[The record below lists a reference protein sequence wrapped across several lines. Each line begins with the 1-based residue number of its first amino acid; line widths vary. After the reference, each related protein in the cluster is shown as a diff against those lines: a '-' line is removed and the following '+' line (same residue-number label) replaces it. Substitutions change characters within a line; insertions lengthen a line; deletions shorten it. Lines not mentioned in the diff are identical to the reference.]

1 MKKSAET
8 RHDEA
13 LRSIIADLRRLLDRI
28 DREIPALQ
36 LAISGSKE
44 SLDTSLPSTVSPSR
58 LLQASTFLTVGDT
71 QYAGATN
78 PVQIGPSFTL
88 SLYMLFLGHAS
99 TSRSE
104 PRDNDTGNATHDG
117 ALATPETSR
126 FPNAEEG
133 GRYGVGEGERKP
145 LWQEVMHKARVRLC
159 RTPLD
164 FTFDPLTGY
173 KPINGRQTA
182 PSVANNMG
190 FFPTDEFAYHLEII
204 EDLDDGRVHDDA
216 YTCPYDS
223 ILQAG
228 RRESIPV
235 HQLAKIFYTDTGR
248 VLNIGNDTDG
258 DNNPVLL
265 LKRDATATVPTRTV
279 DRLTA
284 YGPEDAEA
292 EPAAVGDASES
303 EWSDTQSD
311 LDRQLHAESEGP
323 AESGREEARCRD
335 DEGWKLPSHLDP
347 EWLALEVFVED
358 EVESSDPDD
367 SDDEPEQPRAQKKRN
382 SLDPRVVDQIRHLSI
397 GASSG
402 PSSLASSRPVSQDI
416 GANNPMANREA
427 LVARSPFGAIT
438 TSLSLMEMLI
448 RLAGLQ
454 EFQQMCHLA
463 IPDHILT
470 FFLEETSTTGLAG
483 EEKWNERRE
492 ARRRVGFDPYT
503 DTPTR

>member
-1 MKKSAET
+1 MPHHE
-8 RHDEA
+8 EA

-44 SLDTSLPSTVSPSR
+44 SLDTSLPLTVSPSR

-78 PVQIGPSFTL
+78 AVQIGPSFTL

-99 TSRSE
+99 ASRFEGPNSDAGDAI
-104 PRDNDTGNATHDG
+104 RDGRP
-117 ALATPETSR
+117 ATPESSSL
-126 FPNAEEG
+126 PNTEEG
-133 GRYGVGEGERKP
+133 RPYGIGEGERKP

-164 FTFDPLTGY
+164 YTFDPLAGY
-173 KPINGRQTA
+173 KPINGLKTA
-182 PSVANNMG
+182 PSVADNMG

-204 EDLDDGRVHDDA
+204 EDLDDGRVHDGS
-216 YTCPYDS
+216 YSCPYDS

-258 DNNPVLL
+258 DSNPVLL
-265 LKRDATATVPTRTV
+265 LKRDATAPLPTRMA
-279 DRLTA
+279 DRLAAYSPVEDNSEPVGVKNTA
-284 YGPEDAEA
+284 
-292 EPAAVGDASES
+292 ES

-311 LDRQLHAESEGP
+311 IDRQLLAENKNQAESDYEG
-323 AESGREEARCRD
+323 AEGRD
-335 DEGWKLPSHLDP
+335 NEGWKLPSHLDP

-358 EVESSDPDD
+358 EVGSSDPDD
-367 SDDEPEQPRAQKKRN
+367 SDDEPEPPRARKKRN

-402 PSSLASSRPVSQDI
+402 PSSVASSRPASQDI
-416 GANNPMANREA
+416 GANNPMWNQDA

-463 IPDHILT
+463 IPDHMLT

-492 ARRRVGFDPYT
+492 ARKRVGFDPYT

>member
-1 MKKSAET
+1 M
-8 RHDEA
+8 
-13 LRSIIADLRRLLDRI
+13 RSIISDLRRLLDRI

-44 SLDTSLPSTVSPSR
+44 SLDTSLPPTVSPSR
-58 LLQASTFLTVGDT
+58 LLQASTFLTIGDT

-99 TSRSE
+99 AHSE
-104 PRDNDTGNATHDG
+104 PRGNNVGDATGDG
-117 ALATPETSR
+117 TPATPETSI
-126 FPNAEEG
+126 FPSTEECRPYGIGEG
-133 GRYGVGEGERKP
+133 GRKP

-164 FTFDPLTGY
+164 YKFDPLTGY
-173 KPINGRQTA
+173 KPANGRQTA
-182 PSVANNMG
+182 PSVADNMG

-204 EDLDDGRVHDDA
+204 EDLDDGRVHDDV

-248 VLNIGNDTDG
+248 VLNIGSDADG

-265 LKRDATATVPTRTV
+265 LKRDAISPLPTRMA
-279 DRLTA
+279 DRLAA
-284 YGPEDAEA
+284 YSPAKDEDGPES
-292 EPAAVGDASES
+292 AAVEDTNNSK
-303 EWSDTQSD
+303 WSDTQSD
-311 LDRQLHAESEGP
+311 IDRQLLTESEVLTQT
-323 AESGREEARCRD
+323 GREETGCRD

-347 EWLALEVFVED
+347 EWLALEVFVDD
-358 EVESSDPDD
+358 EPGSSDPDD
-367 SDDEPEQPRAQKKRN
+367 SDDEPEPLRARKKRN

-397 GASSG
+397 GASPG
-402 PSSLASSRPVSQDI
+402 PSSKASSRPVSQDI
-416 GANNPMANREA
+416 WVNNPMANQDA

-438 TSLSLMEMLI
+438 TSLSLMEMLM

-483 EEKWNERRE
+483 EEKRNERRE

-503 DTPTR
+503 DTPTW